1 MNIKKFSLASMIA
14 LALCFGANVAQ
25 AQTYSNFPEGAG
37 PYFRVGVG
45 PSFFENG
52 QITDFGGPT
61 SGRVEYRSGFAT
73 DAAVG
78 YAFNKY
84 VATDFELGAVGAEI
98 NNVPGYSSRNSYLF
112 NFPFL
117 ANVTLSYPIPR
128 SIVTP
133 YIGVGVGGA
142 NSVFDTDH
150 FSDGSTTVTGS
161 ENDTVFAWQAF
172 AGLRFQLNSRMSLGI
187 GYKYF
192 ATGNPTFSYP
202 PSPNFDVGFQ
212 GVRTHSILFTF
223 QMNFW

>member
-1 MNIKKFSLASMIA
+1 MNIKKFYRASLVA
-14 LALCFGANVAQ
+14 LALGFGANAAQ
-25 AQTYSNFPEGAG
+25 AQTYSYFPEGAG

-52 QITDFGGPT
+52 KLTYFGMPT
-61 SGRVEYRSGFAT
+61 SSRVEFRTGLAT
-73 DAAVG
+73 EAAVG

-84 VATDFELGAVGAEI
+84 LATDFELGIVGAEI
-98 NNVPGYSSRNSYLF
+98 NNVPGFTSHNSYLY

-117 ANVTLSYPIPR
+117 ANVMLSYPIPR

-142 NSVFDTDH
+142 NVVFDSDH
-150 FSDGSTTVTGS
+150 FGNVSQTVSGN
-161 ENDTVFAWQAF
+161 EDDTVLAWQAF
-172 AGLRFQLNSRMSLGI
+172 AGLRFQLNSRMSFGI

-192 ATGNPTFSYP
+192 ATKGSSFSYP
-202 PSPNFDVGFQ
+202 PAPNFDAGFQ
-212 GVRTHSILFTF
+212 GVRTHSVLLTF

>member
-1 MNIKKFSLASMIA
+1 MVA
-14 LALCFGANVAQ
+14 LVLCFSVNATQ
-25 AQTYSNFPEGAG
+25 AQTYSYFPEGAG

-52 QITDFGGPT
+52 QITDFGEPT
-61 SGRVEYRSGFAT
+61 SGQVEYKSGFAT
-73 DAAVG
+73 EAAVG

-84 VATDFELGAVGAEI
+84 LATDFELGVVGAQI
-98 NNVPGYSSRNSYLF
+98 NNVPGYSSHNSYLYD
-112 NFPFL
+112 FPFL
-117 ANVTLSYPIPR
+117 ANVMLSYPVPH

-142 NSVFDTDH
+142 NAVFNTDR
-150 FSDGSTTVTGS
+150 FTDNNTGNWVSGS

-172 AGLRFQLNSRMSLGI
+172 AGLRFQLNSRMSFGI

-192 ATGNPTFSYP
+192 VTGDPTFSYP

-212 GVRTHSILFTF
+212 GVRTHSILCTF
-223 QMNFW
+223 QMNF

>member
-1 MNIKKFSLASMIA
+1 MKKQCTAIIFASL
-14 LALCFGANVAQ
+14 LCFCTAVAQ
-25 AQTYSNFPEGAG
+25 AQTYSYFPEGAG

-52 QITDFGGPT
+52 QITDFGGPA
-61 SGRVEYRSGFAT
+61 SGRVEYRTGVAA
-73 DAAVG
+73 DAAIG

-84 VATDFELGAVGAEI
+84 LATDFELGFVGAEI
-98 NNVPGYSSRNSYLF
+98 NNVSGFSSHNSYLY

-117 ANVTLSYPIPR
+117 ANVMLSYPIPH

-142 NSVFDTDH
+142 NTVFDTDS
-150 FSDGSTTVTGS
+150 FTDGSTIVSGS
-161 ENDTVFAWQAF
+161 ENDVVFAWQAF
-172 AGLRFQLNSRMSLGI
+172 AGLRFQLNSRMSFGI

-212 GVRTHSILFTF
+212 GVRTHSVLFTF